1 MRFVPVVGAAVGA
14 TVSATVAVTA
24 TKALGEAW
32 IKVCEYALSNELK
45 KLDAF
50 LESDMGKLLI
60 EVLTKLGY
68 KALLDTLITD
78 AKLRQKIVDLGGD

>member
-1 MRFVPVVGAAVGA
+1 VKGVEPFARHRTSRPQG
-14 TVSATVAVTA
+14 
-24 TKALGEAW
+24 AW

-50 LESDMGKLLI
+50 LESDRGKLLI

-78 AKLRQKIVDLGGD
+78 AKLRQKIVDLGGN